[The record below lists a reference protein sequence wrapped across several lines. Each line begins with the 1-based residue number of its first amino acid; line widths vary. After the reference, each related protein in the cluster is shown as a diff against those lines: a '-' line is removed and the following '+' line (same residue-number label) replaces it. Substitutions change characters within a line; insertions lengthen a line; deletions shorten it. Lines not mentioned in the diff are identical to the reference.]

1 MLLAQLALMKCRVPQ
16 FWYDTVKNFR
26 PWRSPASVGKILKF
40 FGVLQIFTT
49 VLSIWLD
56 WPGWVVTNKQCL
68 PQCNS
73 LWICQSLI
81 AQWSEHL
88 LRLQK
93 VKGYSPP
100 WASQHRLI
108 TDYHPEKYPHNIH
121 SGENCIVFIKSSHFH
136 TKNLSKHS
144 YCLVKA
150 DLQVQML
157 FVS

>member
-16 FWYDTVKNFR
+16 FWYWYCENFR

-56 WPGWVVTNKQCL
+56 WPGWVITNKQCM

-73 LWICQSLI
+73 LWICRSLI

-93 VKGYSPP
+93 VLGSIPGFKCCLLV
-100 WASQHRLI
+100 SQFHMLKKVSTFAGLNYGLCNILNGCLI
-108 TDYHPEKYPHNIH
+108 NRIFTD
-121 SGENCIVFIKSSHFH
+121 SR
-136 TKNLSKHS
+136 
-144 YCLVKA
+144 
-150 DLQVQML
+150 
-157 FVS
+157 